1 MRTENSRSTLGR
13 SVGGAPTGNQQEIN
27 TESTTIGSGRGEY
40 LSVGCVFMVVAEW
53 EGGLR
58 TSDDDDDGVSSIGIE
73 VEGILF
79 VDCCIVEIIIIDLS
93 LAALS

>member
-1 MRTENSRSTLGR
+1 VVLWGIGGR
-13 SVGGAPTGNQQEIN
+13 IVH
-27 TESTTIGSGRGEY
+27 R
-40 LSVGCVFMVVAEW
+40 
-53 EGGLR
+53 R